1 MFIKDGKSLFNNTGL
16 LISIIILV
24 ILLILSY
31 NKCMSASSYELFT
44 EPTIPSNTQSV
55 QLTPEPQDVRINING
70 GSVSINFTI
79 NVTQNLPLPKKF
91 IVVLAQYDSTLK
103 TTGNNK
109 FYLSNEY
116 ELNTAVSAN
125 QSTLQTNLCS
135 LVNGLPSCGYT
146 FSNLDIIDSNGNLYY
161 YKIGI
166 AAVYDW
172 GNSNFVIPYNVNSPN
187 KLFTLDTSIEQQDNL
202 YNEFLQFKQQQQQN
216 SKTTG
221 QNSSSVSNS
230 YGNTISTADGQ
241 YELIKSQL
249 GNYPSNLLMDNTSAT
264 QGLLSDLVDKSMAQ
278 GLLNIN
284 VDISSPT
291 TNSSS

>member
-1 MFIKDGKSLFNNTGL
+1 MFIKDGKSIFNNTGL
-16 LISIIILV
+16 VISIIILLV
-24 ILLILSY
+24 LLIFSY
-31 NKCMSASSYELFT
+31 NKCMSSSSYELFGT
-44 EPTIPSNTQSV
+44 ETTQP
-55 QLTPEPQDVRINING
+55 TPEPQDVRINING
-70 GSVSINFTI
+70 GSVTINFTI
-79 NVTQNLPLPKKF
+79 NITQNLPLPKKF

-116 ELNTAVSAN
+116 ELNTAVTAS
-125 QSTLQTNLCS
+125 QSTFQTNLCS

-146 FSNLDIIDSNGNLYY
+146 FSNLDIMDASGNIYY

-172 GNSNFVIPYNVNSPN
+172 GNSNFVIPYNVNSSN
-187 KLFTLDTSIEQQDNL
+187 KLFTLDTSIDQQDNL
-202 YNEFLQFKQQQQQN
+202 YNEFLQYKQQQHQN
-216 SKTTG
+216 AKITG
-221 QNSSSVSNS
+221 QTSSGTGNS

-249 GNYPSNLLMDNTSAT
+249 GNYPSNLLMDNKSAS

-278 GLLNIN
+278 GLLNIS
-284 VDISSPT
+284 VAVSSP
-291 TNSSS
+291 SA

>member
-1 MFIKDGKSLFNNTGL
+1 MFIKDGKSIFNTTGL
-16 LISIIILV
+16 IISIIILIV
-24 ILLILSY
+24 LLILSY
-31 NKCMSASSYELFT
+31 NKCMTSYELFAN
-44 EPTIPSNTQSV
+44 PTISLSAEQP
-55 QLTPEPQDVRINING
+55 TPEPQNVRINING
-70 GSVSINFTI
+70 GTVTINFTI
-79 NVTQNLPLPKKF
+79 NITENLPLPKKF

-116 ELNTAVSAN
+116 ELNTSVNAN
-125 QSTLQTNLCS
+125 QTTLQTNLCS

-146 FSNLDIIDSNGNLYY
+146 FSNLDIMDTDGNLYY

-172 GNSNFVIPYNVNSPN
+172 GNSNFVIPYNVSSSN
-187 KLFTLDTSIEQQDNL
+187 KLFTLDTSIDQQDTL
-202 YNEFLQFKQQQQQN
+202 YNEFLQYKQQQKQN
-216 SKTTG
+216 ANTTG
-221 QNSSSVSNS
+221 QTSSGIGNS

-249 GNYPSNLLMDNTSAT
+249 GNYPSNLLMDTTSAK
-264 QGLLSDLVDKSMAQ
+264 QALLSDLVDKSMAQ

-284 VDISSPT
+284 VAVSSPT
-291 TNSSS
+291 SNL

>member
-1 MFIKDGKSLFNNTGL
+1 MFIKDGKSIFNNTGL
-16 LISIIILV
+16 VISIIILV
-24 ILLILSY
+24 VLLIFSY
-31 NKCMSASSYELFT
+31 NKCMSSSSYELFGSETT
-44 EPTIPSNTQSV
+44 EQAQPSQP
-55 QLTPEPQDVRINING
+55 TPEPQDVRINING
-70 GSVSINFTI
+70 GSVTINFTI
-79 NVTQNLPLPKKF
+79 NITQNLPLPKKF

-116 ELNTAVSAN
+116 ELNTAVSAS

-146 FSNLDIIDSNGNLYY
+146 FSNLDIMDSSGNLYY

-166 AAVYDW
+166 ASVYDW
-172 GNSNFVIPYNVNSPN
+172 GNSNFVIPYNVNSSN
-187 KLFTLDTSIEQQDNL
+187 KLFTLDTSIDQQDNL
-202 YNEFLQFKQQQQQN
+202 YNEFLQYKQQQQQN
-216 SKTTG
+216 AKTSGIT
-221 QNSSSVSNS
+221 SSGPGNS

-249 GNYPSNLLMDNTSAT
+249 GNYPSNLLMDNKSAK

-284 VDISSPT
+284 VAVSSP
-291 TNSSS
+291 SA

>member
-1 MFIKDGKSLFNNTGL
+1 
-16 LISIIILV
+16 
-24 ILLILSY
+24 
-31 NKCMSASSYELFT
+31 MSSPSYELFT
-44 EPTIPSNTQSV
+44 DPTIPSETQSE
-55 QLTPEPQDVRINING
+55 QPTPEPQDVRINING

-146 FSNLDIIDSNGNLYY
+146 FSNLDIMDSNGNLYY

-172 GNSNFVIPYNVNSPN
+172 GNSNFVIPYNVNSSN

-202 YNEFLQFKQQQQQN
+202 YNEFLQYKQQQHQN
-216 SKTTG
+216 AKITG
-221 QNSSSVSNS
+221 QTSSGTGNS

-249 GNYPSNLLMDNTSAT
+249 GNYPSNLLMDSTSAS

-278 GLLNIN
+278 GLLNIS
-284 VDISSPT
+284 VAVSSP
-291 TNSSS
+291 SA